1 VISLSSGSMS
11 CSCARQN
18 LLDKHLNHILT
29 VVILKRINEHWEA
42 SPPLGW
48 AICQHG
54 PVSRDLL
61 GEKMWKARE
70 LGIRLWLSG
79 ELWVL
84 KPPQPS
90 IWVRLEEEGGM
101 TSLSFSLSLYAFSNL
116 SHEIHPK
123 YMITQVLSPLLF
135 CIWLIFLSAFLIYFC
150 MSCFSLNLLFSE
162 CPLKYLSPTIELAV
176 SSLRTSYIMCET
188 DVFSRRRKTHKP
200 YSDWLTDLSWVGEK
214 L

>member
-1 VISLSSGSMS
+1 MAQSLGICWERRCGKQESWASVCDYQVSSESWSLFSPVSGS
-11 CSCARQN
+11 
-18 LLDKHLNHILT
+18 
-29 VVILKRINEHWEA
+29 
-42 SPPLGW
+42 GW
-48 AICQHG
+48 
-54 PVSRDLL
+54 
-61 GEKMWKARE
+61 KN
-70 LGIRLWLSG
+70 
-79 ELWVL
+79 
-84 KPPQPS
+84 
-90 IWVRLEEEGGM
+90 EGGM

-200 YSDWLTDLSWVGEK
+200 YSDWLTDLSRVGEK